1 MTEEEKKAI
10 EIMKRWIEYEKQN
23 KDKINKANELI
34 EIQETVLNLI
44 QKQDKEIEHW
54 KNGFERELENNRKN
68 TCELLK
74 QDLIIR
80 EKDKQIDLMAFNI
93 ADYVMYYEYD
103 KCRNPEMIKSK
114 ANEIKQYFEKKV
126 KEKGE

>member
-1 MTEEEKKAI
+1 MSMTKEEKEAI
-10 EIMKRWIEYEKQN
+10 ETMKRWIEYEKQN

-54 KNGFERELENNRKN
+54 KKGFERELENNRKN

-80 EKDKQIDLMAFNI
+80 EKDKQIDLSAEF
-93 ADYVMYYEYD
+93 
-103 KCRNPEMIKSK
+103 IKNNMS
-114 ANEIKQYFEKKV
+114 EKKIINGMYI
-126 KEKGE
+126 KKKGS